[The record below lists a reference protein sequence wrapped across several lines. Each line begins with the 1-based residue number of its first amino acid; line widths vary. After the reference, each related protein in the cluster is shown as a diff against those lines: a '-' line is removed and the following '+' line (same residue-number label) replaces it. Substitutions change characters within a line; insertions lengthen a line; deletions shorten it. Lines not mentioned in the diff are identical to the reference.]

1 MGCPG
6 LWKYTLELS
15 LKRLPVSRIDLMF
28 RDVFPC
34 AKPYP
39 DRRVRTLGRAAGV
52 QSCEAECSL
61 QAGLGF
67 RSGLYH
73 QSMVRRAATENCVK
87 NEHARKK
94 LRKKLGKSK
103 LKIRQLE

>member
-6 LWKYTLELS
+6 LWKYTLVLS

-39 DRRVRTLGRAAGV
+39 DRRMRTLGRAAGV
-52 QSCEAECSL
+52 QSCEAGCSL

-67 RSGLYH
+67 RSGLCH
-73 QSMVRRAATENCVK
+73 QSIVRRGATGNCVK
-87 NEHARKK
+87 NEYARKK
-94 LRKKLGKSK
+94 LGKKLGKSK
-103 LKIRQLE
+103 LKIRQLR

>member
-39 DRRVRTLGRAAGV
+39 DRRARTLRRAAGV

-67 RSGLYH
+67 RSGLYQ
-73 QSMVRRAATENCVK
+73 QSIVQRGTTRNCVK
-87 NEHARKK
+87 NEYARKK
-94 LRKKLGKSK
+94 QGKKTREKQS
-103 LKIRQLE
+103 

>member
-1 MGCPG
+1 M
-6 LWKYTLELS
+6 
-15 LKRLPVSRIDLMF
+15 KRLAVSRIDLMF
-28 RDVFPC
+28 QDVFPC

-52 QSCEAECSL
+52 QSCEAEWSL

-73 QSMVRRAATENCVK
+73 QSIVQRGATGNCVK
-87 NEHARKK
+87 NEYA
-94 LRKKLGKSK
+94 RKKLGKK
-103 LKIRQLE
+103 TREKQA